1 MPAPIG
7 LLAGTASLTING
19 TTYMLRGDFKYK
31 VASKK
36 RSSISGMDAV
46 HGYKE
51 EVSPPYIAFN
61 LSDWG
66 GMTVADIANMTDVSC
81 VAQLANGKTII
92 GRDMWTVEEQEVDS
106 TEAKFDVRL
115 EGPMGSVTESLPS

>member
-1 MPAPIG
+1 MPPPIG

-31 VASKK
+31 VANKK
-36 RSSISGMDAV
+36 RSSISGMDTV

-51 EVSPPYIAFN
+51 EISPPYIAFT

-66 GMTVADIANMTDVSC
+66 GLTVADIANMTDVSI

-115 EGPMGSVTESLPS
+115 EGPTGSVTESLPS